1 MLNAIGC
8 MTQRG
13 NECISIYS
21 DLDLP
26 TPEDDLQEARD
37 TLEKEKER
45 LQALRLQLAR
55 KNRAIVSIERQLD
68 NIPDRTE
75 LAQYQRRFIELYVQ
89 GANPFWVLPLSQ
101 LLPVFSSFHL
111 Q

>member
-1 MLNAIGC
+1 M
-8 MTQRG
+8 
-13 NECISIYS
+13 
-21 DLDLP
+21 DLP

-89 GANPFWVLPLSQ
+89 GGVSFRLPAPPQIHQNIYHFIPTCS
-101 LLPVFSSFHL
+101 
-111 Q
+111 